1 MRRLIVC
8 LAVVGSLWCAQASRA
23 QDEAR
28 ALVER
33 GIKAQGGP
41 EALAKVKVM
50 RSVTEGTAAFIPNLP
65 ESPVTV
71 EEFYS
76 RPDKFKSVI
85 TMKANNMEVSF
96 SQVING
102 DDAWMVINGMVID
115 LPPDALAEI
124 KSQAHTDMV
133 TSLSFLDKPGVK
145 LSLAGE
151 QDVEGKPAA
160 GVLVKLEGQRDVTL
174 YFDKES
180 GLLVKAVFKT
190 MVPMVGEATQEIF
203 WSEYQEQDGV
213 KYASKIQV
221 RQNGRKVLDG
231 KVTKVELLEKIDD
244 KEFARP

>member
-1 MRRLIVC
+1 MRRLIVF
-8 LAVVGSLWCAQASRA
+8 LAVVGYLWSAQASQA
-23 QDEAR
+23 QEEAR

-33 GIKAQGGP
+33 GITALGGP
-41 EALAKVKVM
+41 EALAKTKVM
-50 RSVTEGTAAFIPNLP
+50 RSVTEGMAAFIPNLP

-76 RPDKFKSVI
+76 RPDKFKIVI
-85 TMKANNMEVSF
+85 TMKAGNMDVSF
-96 SQVING
+96 TQVING
-102 DDAWMVINGMVID
+102 DDAWMVFNGMVVE
-115 LPPDALAEI
+115 LPPDALAEM
-124 KSQAHTDMV
+124 KAQAHTDLV
-133 TSLSFLDKPGVK
+133 TNLSFLDKPGVK

-180 GLLVKAVFKT
+180 SLLVKAVFKT
-190 MVPMVGEATQEIF
+190 MVPMTGEATQEIV
-203 WSEYQEQDGV
+203 WSEYKDQDGV
-213 KYASKIQV
+213 KYASKIQM